1 MNIPLFLAKVRDR
14 VPLEQAEMEEFAG
27 GLVDHTVSDAQATA
41 FAMAVFLQGLSERER
56 VDLTLAMRDTGHVQ
70 QWDLSGPILD
80 KHSTGGIGDNVSLVL
95 APMLAACGCYVPMVS
110 GRGLGHTGGTLDK
123 LQSIPGYRTEV
134 SGEEFGKVVTDVG
147 CAIVGAGVGIAPADK
162 RLYAIRDLT
171 GTVES
176 VGLITS
182 SILCKKLAMGLE
194 ALVLDVKVGSGA
206 FMKTMEKAT
215 ELAQSLVAVANGAGC
230 KTTALLTDMNES
242 LASTA
247 GNALEVHSG
256 LSVLK
261 AERAEKRLLELSL
274 ALGANLLVSS
284 GIFVSEKMARRNLQ
298 DSLSSGKAAEIF
310 GKMVGALGG
319 PNDFIERADG
329 YLPAAEK
336 IEDFPSS
343 STGYL
348 QSVNGRILGQAVIEL
363 GGGRKRKDDRL
374 DFSVGLDRFIRIG
387 QKVSRGDSLLRIHAS
402 CEGDLKRVKNLLSD
416 AFEFSENPLESKP
429 LVFETISSD
438 L

>member
-27 GLVDHTVSDAQATA
+27 GLADHTVSDAQATA

-56 VDLTLAMRDTGHVQ
+56 VELTLAMRDTGHVQ
-70 QWDLSGPILD
+70 QWDLSGPIVD

-123 LQSIPGYRTEV
+123 LESIPGYRTEV

-176 VGLITS
+176 VDLITS

-215 ELAQSLVAVANGAGC
+215 ELAHSLVAVANGAGC
-230 KTTALLTDMNES
+230 KTTALLTDMHES

-247 GNALEVHSG
+247 GNALEVRSG
-256 LSVLK
+256 LSLLK
-261 AERAEKRLLELSL
+261 AEPAEKRLLELSL

-329 YLPAAEK
+329 YLPAAKK

-363 GGGRKRKDDRL
+363 GGGRKRKGDRL

-402 CEGDLKRVKNLLSD
+402 CEGDLERVKNLLSD

>member
-27 GLVDHTVSDAQATA
+27 GLADHTVSDAQATA

-123 LQSIPGYRTEV
+123 LESIPGYRTEV

-176 VGLITS
+176 VDLITS

-206 FMKTMEKAT
+206 FMKTMVKAT
-215 ELAQSLVAVANGAGC
+215 ELAHSLVAVANGAGC
-230 KTTALLTDMNES
+230 KTTALLTDMHES

-261 AERAEKRLLELSL
+261 AEPAEKRLLELSL

-284 GIFVSEKMARRNLQ
+284 GIFASEKMARRNLQ

-429 LVFETISSD
+429 LVFETISSY